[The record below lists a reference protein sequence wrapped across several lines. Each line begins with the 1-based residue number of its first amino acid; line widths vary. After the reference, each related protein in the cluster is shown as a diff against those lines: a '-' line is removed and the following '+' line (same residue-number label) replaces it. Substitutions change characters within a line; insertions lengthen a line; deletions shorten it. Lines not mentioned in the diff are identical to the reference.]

1 MIILIFGG
9 FVLFFSF
16 GGYRK
21 MEQKVFQVN
30 FSSLPKVGY
39 LERKKYLFKF
49 KRKYICIFQATLN
62 IIRVKN
68 IK

>member
-1 MIILIFGG
+1 
-9 FVLFFSF
+9 
-16 GGYRK
+16 